1 MADEIQ
7 GSAPYT
13 ATLKA
18 GAGFEAPWLVVRAD
32 SAGELV
38 DNLLELDD
46 EILDALVEAAGKLTA
61 KYGFAPKK
69 DRPERRSSG
78 DNDSPPRRQGGQRQA
93 GGRGFQGRGGG
104 GGQRR
109 SGGGGGGGGGN
120 AASTKQIDLI
130 KRLREEKDW
139 EGAGV
144 EFPANPRDLD
154 KREASD
160 LIEALMACDD
170 DGVDAAW
177 G

>member
-120 AASTKQIDLI
+120 A
-130 KRLREEKDW
+130 EDW